1 MEAFN
6 IKFVGEVEK
15 HPPLYNY
22 TIPDYCRK
30 DLVDKAWHAVST
42 EVKIPGKYY
51 IFYTYAFVYGT
62 YVFFVYFMIHT
73 S

>member
-1 MEAFN
+1 METFN

-30 DLVDKAWHAVST
+30 DLVDKAVST
-42 EVKIPGKYY
+42 EVKIPGKYFILFIY
-51 IFYTYAFVYGT
+51 IKVYGT
-62 YVFFVYFMIHT
+62 
-73 S
+73 